1 MITQKMYRYLG
12 RNGTITSRILLEN
25 ISPIEMISLQA
36 SQGKILTNGEEQ
48 IKIKTLFLDELE
60 EWYEIDDPSVKKD

>member
-36 SQGKILTNGEEQ
+36 SQGKILTNGQ
-48 IKIKTLFLDELE
+48 QKVYSILVFTDEADD
-60 EWYEIDDPSVKKD
+60 WYEIEE

>member
-36 SQGKILTNGEEQ
+36 SQGKQILTR
-48 IKIKTLFLDELE
+48 
-60 EWYEIDDPSVKKD
+60 YEADSRRNSAQGKVYDCFISL

>member
-36 SQGKILTNGEEQ
+36 SRGKILTNGQ
-48 IKIKTLFLDELE
+48 QKVYSILVFADEVDD
-60 EWYEIDDPSVKKD
+60 WYEIEE

>member
-36 SQGKILTNGEEQ
+36 S
-48 IKIKTLFLDELE
+48 
-60 EWYEIDDPSVKKD
+60 

>member
-36 SQGKILTNGEEQ
+36 SQGKILTNGQ
-48 IKIKTLFLDELE
+48 QKVYSVLVFTDEVDD
-60 EWYEIDDPSVKKD
+60 WYEIEE